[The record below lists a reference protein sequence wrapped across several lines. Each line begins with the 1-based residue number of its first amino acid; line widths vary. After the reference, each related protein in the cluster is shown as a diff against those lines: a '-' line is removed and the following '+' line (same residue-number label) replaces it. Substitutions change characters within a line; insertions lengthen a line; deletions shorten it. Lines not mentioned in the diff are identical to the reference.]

1 MVEPN
6 ISAYLQNQLRQAQE
20 LEENIEKL
28 ATQRYQLDLSLKE
41 MQKTLDELNKLDES
55 TPIYRTVGSILYRV
69 QDKKKLVDELDE
81 QIELAKIRISTL
93 EKQQK
98 SLEEKYKELQNAIRD
113 RYNQEN
119 KKGATN

>member
-6 ISAYLQNQLRQAQE
+6 ISAYLQNHLRQAQE

>member
-41 MQKTLDELNKLDES
+41 MQKTLDELNKLDDN
-55 TPIYRTVGSILYRV
+55 TPIYRTVGSILYKV

-98 SLEEKYKELQNAIRD
+98 SLEEKYKELQNAIRE

-119 KKGATN
+119 KKGATS

>member
-41 MQKTLDELNKLDES
+41 MQKTLDELNKLDDN

-69 QDKKKLVDELDE
+69 QDKKKLVDEFDE
-81 QIELAKIRISTL
+81 QIELTKIRLSTL

-98 SLEEKYKELQNAIRD
+98 SLEEKYKELQTAIRD

-119 KKGATN
+119 KKGATS

>member
-28 ATQRYQLDLSLKE
+28 ATQRYQLDLSLKD
-41 MQKTLDELNKLDES
+41 MQKTLDELNKLDDN

-81 QIELAKIRISTL
+81 QIELTKIRLSTL

-119 KKGATN
+119 KKGATS

>member
-41 MQKTLDELNKLDES
+41 MQKTLDELNKLDDN

-81 QIELAKIRISTL
+81 QIELTKIRLSTL

-119 KKGATN
+119 KKGATS